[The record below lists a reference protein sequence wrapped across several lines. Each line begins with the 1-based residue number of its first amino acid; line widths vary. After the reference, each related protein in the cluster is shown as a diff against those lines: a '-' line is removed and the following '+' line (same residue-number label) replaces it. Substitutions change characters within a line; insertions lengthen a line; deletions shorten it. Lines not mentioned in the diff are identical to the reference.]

1 MMSDTSYDVVI
12 VGAGIGGTLVARELA
27 RAGKSVLILE
37 AGPETPPTN
46 RETYLENFFLA
57 SAKTPESPYP
67 ALEFSDPADEPT
79 PRPTIVAT
87 FGSNIEP
94 GWPEEVKCQPDA
106 FIYNPSASYLL
117 QKGPHPFASTYERVA
132 GGTTWHWLGTS
143 LRFLENDFEMRK
155 VYKVERDWPF
165 GVDALLPYYDRAEK
179 TIGVA
184 ADARVQEKDLGSI
197 GLRYEPPD
205 YQYPMQEIPLSLV
218 DDAVAKSVDGVK
230 GYIGFGDQASQVTP
244 TPQGRNSQP
253 FDDRRTCAGNTN
265 CIPICPIQAKYDAT
279 VTLSEAKQA
288 GAEVISQAVAT
299 RVVVGENGA
308 VTGIEYL
315 KWQRDGSGPIT
326 KTPGTATGTLYVLAA
341 HAIET
346 PKLLLMS
353 RRDDQAGLE
362 NGVANS
368 SKLVGCNLMD
378 HPLYLSWA
386 LFSQS
391 AWGFRGPLSTSGIE
405 TLRDGPFR
413 SERAA
418 WRVEIGNEGW
428 NFSAGDPWTTVGD
441 FVQGTNFSQLNPDG
455 GQLFGDDLVA
465 KLNDVFP
472 RQWRMGFL
480 VEQSAEPRNRITLS
494 TDLAGGERFTDGL
507 GLPRPVIHYDLSDY
521 TKLGFVY
528 AEIFARQVY
537 RRMGVRNYTLNP
549 ARVDGPDG
557 KKVQNPKWFPLKPE
571 WKEIFE
577 KLPEDLK
584 TPEVTNLPASAR
596 GIPEGFQYF
605 GSGHVV
611 GTTVMG
617 TDRSKSVLNPD
628 QRSWNHPNLF
638 MVGSG
643 NFPTITTANPTLTL
657 AALALKAADAILK
670 ELG

>member
-1 MMSDTSYDVVI
+1 MSDTSYDVVI

-27 RAGKSVLILE
+27 KAGKSVLILE

-46 RETYLENFFLA
+46 REAYLENFFMA

-67 ALEFSDPADEPT
+67 PLEGSNPFEEAN
-79 PRPTIVAT
+79 PRATIFAT

-94 GWPEEVKCQPDA
+94 GWPENVETNPDS
-106 FIYNPSASYLL
+106 FIYDPTKSYLL

-143 LRFLENDFEMRK
+143 LRFLENDFKMRE
-155 VYKVERDWPF
+155 VYGVERDWPF
-165 GVDALLPYYDRAEK
+165 GVDALLPYYDRAEES
-179 TIGVA
+179 IGVA
-184 ADARVQEKDLGSI
+184 ANAAVQEKDLGPI
-197 GLRYEPPD
+197 GLVYEPKD
-205 YQYPMQEIPLSLV
+205 YQYPMQGIPLTLV
-218 DDAVAKSVDGVK
+218 DDEVASGVGGQD
-230 GYIGFGDQASQVTP
+230 GYIGFPADQASLVTP

-253 FDDRRTCAGNTN
+253 FGSRRTCAGNTN
-265 CIPICPIQAKYDAT
+265 CIPICPIQAKYDGT

-288 GAEVISQAVAT
+288 GATVISQAVAT

-315 KWQRDGSGPIT
+315 KWQDDGGTIT
-326 KTPGTATGTLYVLAA
+326 KTQETATGTLYVLAA

-368 SKLVGCNLMD
+368 SDMVGRNLMD
-378 HPLYLSWA
+378 HPLYLTWS
-386 LFSQS
+386 LFRNP

-405 TLRDGPFR
+405 SLRDGTFR

-428 NFSAGDPWTTVGD
+428 NFSIGDPWTTVGD
-441 FVQGTNFSQLNPDG
+441 FVTGTDASQLNPG
-455 GQLFGDDLVA
+455 GEVLFGDALVA

-480 VEQSAEPRNRITLS
+480 VEQSAEPSNRVTLS
-494 TDLAGGERFTDGL
+494 TDIEGGSGQTDGL

-537 RRMGVRNYTLNP
+537 QRMGLRSYVQNL
-549 ARVDGPDG
+549 AEVAGPNG
-557 KKVQNPKWFPLKPE
+557 QKVANPKWFPLNPE
-571 WKEIFE
+571 WRQIFE
-577 KLPEDLK
+577 DLPPELK
-584 TPEVTNLPASAR
+584 TPEITNLPEST
-596 GIPEGFQYF
+596 GGVPDGFQYF

-617 TDRSKSVLNPD
+617 TQASDSVLDAD
-628 QRSWNHPNLF
+628 QRSWDHPNLF

-643 NFPTITTANPTLTL
+643 NYPTITTANPTLTL
-657 AALALKAADAILK
+657 AALALKAADAILR
-670 ELG
+670 ELGS

>member
-1 MMSDTSYDVVI
+1 MSDKTYDVVI
-12 VGAGIGGTLVARELA
+12 VGAGIGGALVARKLA
-27 RAGKSVLILE
+27 SEGKSVLILE

-46 RETYLENFFLA
+46 RETYLENFYLA
-57 SAKTPESPYP
+57 AAKTPESPYP
-67 ALEFSDPADEPT
+67 PLEGSDPSKEPN
-79 PRPTIVAT
+79 PRATVAAT
-87 FGSNIEP
+87 FANNIEP
-94 GWPEEVKCQPDA
+94 GWPGKVGSDPDA
-106 FIYNPSASYLL
+106 FIYRPDRSYLL

-143 LRFLENDFEMRK
+143 LRFLDNDFKMRS
-155 VYKVERDWPF
+155 VYGVEKDWPF
-165 GVDALLPYYDRAEK
+165 GVDELLPYYNQAES

-184 ADARVQEKDLGSI
+184 ADAKVQEEELGGI
-197 GLRYEPPD
+197 GLRYAPPD
-205 YQYPMQEIPLSLV
+205 YQYPMQEILPSLV
-218 DDAVAKSVDGVK
+218 DDAVAKAVDGQA
-230 GYIGFGDQASQVTP
+230 GYVGFDGQETVVTP

-253 FDDRRTCAGNTN
+253 RDSRRTCAGNTN
-265 CIPICPIQAKYDAT
+265 CIPLCPIQAKYDAT
-279 VTLSEAKQA
+279 ITLSEAKQA
-288 GAEVISQAVAT
+288 GAEVLPQAVAT

-308 VTGIEYL
+308 VTGVEYL
-315 KWQRDGSGPIT
+315 QWQQDGSGALG
-326 KTPGTATGTLYVLAA
+326 KTSGVARGTVYVLAA

-353 RRDDQAGLE
+353 RRDDQAGLS

-368 SKLVGCNLMD
+368 SGQVGRNLMD

-386 LFSQS
+386 LFSQP

-441 FVQGTNFSQLNPDG
+441 FTTGTNFSQLNPG
-455 GQLFGDDLVA
+455 REVLFGDALVA

-480 VEQSAEPRNRITLS
+480 VEQSPEPENRVTLS
-494 TDLAGGERFTDGL
+494 TDLGGGQAYTDGL
-507 GLPRPVIHYDLSDY
+507 GLPRPVIHYGLSDY

-528 AEIFARQVY
+528 AEIFSRQVY
-537 RRMGVRNYTLNP
+537 QRMGVRNYT
-549 ARVDGPDG
+549 
-557 KKVQNPKWFPLKPE
+557 QNPRQVSGPGGQAVENPTWFPLKPE
-571 WKEIFE
+571 WRKIFE
-577 KLPEDLK
+577 ALPPELK
-584 TPEVTNLPASAR
+584 TPEVTNLPASA
-596 GIPEGFQYF
+596 GGVPEGFQYF

-617 TDRSKSVLNPD
+617 SEAATSVLDPD
-628 QRSWNHPNLF
+628 QRSWDHPNLF

-643 NFPTITTANPTLTL
+643 NFPTVTTANPTLTL
-657 AALALKAADAILK
+657 AALAFKASEAILK
-670 ELG
+670 QLG